1 MLGGGNYL
9 FYNKVLPGTY
19 INFQSK
25 AKSSVEMAE
34 RGYVACPL
42 ELNWGEVG
50 KIITIEN
57 SDLEKRSLELLGYDY
72 TAPELRPIR
81 ELLANAKTL
90 YLFRL
95 NKNGVKATNKW
106 ATAKYA
112 GTRGNDIRIK
122 VTYRVDDSK
131 YEVATVLDNNVV
143 DIQIVTSNVELVEN
157 KYVTFKTTDNLEN
170 NPVGLQLSNGTNGDA
185 ITGTEYQLFLDLIES
200 YYINVLT
207 TISTDSTI
215 KGLFTNFTKRM
226 RDEVGSKFQTVL
238 YRQEADYEGVVNLQS
253 KILGDTESLGVLW
266 LAGTLAGCNINK
278 SITNKKY
285 AGEYEFETLEN
296 QTALINGKKAG
307 KLLFHKVNDDIRVL
321 SDINSLVS
329 LSKDKN
335 KDFTKNQTIRIIDQI
350 AVDIANLFNSKYLGV
365 MPNDESGRIEL
376 WKDIVLHHTNLQ
388 NIRAIENF
396 KDTDIVIKKGEEKDQ
411 VIITDV
417 VVPVNAMEQLY
428 MNVIIG

>member
-1 MLGGGNYL
+1 MLGGGN
-9 FYNKVLPGTY
+9 FTFHNKVLPGTY
-19 INFQSK
+19 INFKSKSK
-25 AKSSVEMAE
+25 ASVEMAE

-42 ELNWGEVG
+42 ELNWGDVG

-72 TAPELRPIR
+72 TAPEIKPIR

-95 NKNGVKATNKW
+95 NKDGVKASNKF
-106 ATAKYA
+106 ATAKHV
-112 GTRGNDIRIK
+112 GVRGNDIIIK
-122 VTYRVDDSK
+122 ITKLVDSNK
-131 YEVATVLDNNVV
+131 YEVLTILDSNVV
-143 DIQIVTSNVELVEN
+143 DIQVVEKSADLKEN
-157 KYVTFKTTDNLEN
+157 KYVDFKKVEELEAN
-170 NPVGLQLSNGTNGDA
+170 TGLALTSGTNGSA
-185 ITGTEYQLFLDLIES
+185 ITGAEYQTFLDAIES
-200 YYINVLT
+200 YYINTLT
-207 TISTDSTI
+207 TTSNDETI
-215 KGLFTNFTKRM
+215 KTLFVNFTKRM

-238 YRQEADYEGVVNLQS
+238 YRKEADYEGIVNLQS
-253 KILGDTESLGVLW
+253 KVLGTNETYGVLW

-278 SITNKKY
+278 SLTNKKY
-285 AGEYEFETLEN
+285 TGEYEFETLEN

-307 KLLFHKVNDDIRVL
+307 KLLFHKVNDDVRIL

-329 LSKDKN
+329 LSKEKN
-335 KDFTKNQTIRIIDQI
+335 RDFTKNQTIRIIDQI

-365 MPNDESGRIEL
+365 MPNDEAGRIEL
-376 WKDIVLHHTNLQ
+376 WKDIVLHHSNLQ
-388 NIRAIENF
+388 NIRAIEDF